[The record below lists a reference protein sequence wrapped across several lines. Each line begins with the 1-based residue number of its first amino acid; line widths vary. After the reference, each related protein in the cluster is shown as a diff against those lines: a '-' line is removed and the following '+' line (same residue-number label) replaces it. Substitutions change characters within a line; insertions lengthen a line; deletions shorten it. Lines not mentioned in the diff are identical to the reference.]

1 MYIYDYNV
9 CSVASLCTSQ
19 QEDEF
24 VNEKSV
30 HTLVSNVKLRIAK
43 VYSERARERACS
55 NTHADKHSRT
65 HYTLLGPT
73 HTRVQTNTPFFVGL
87 PALVQGMLEGLA
99 LELAHGARP
108 RPHLRDKLLAI
119 SAPLQSL
126 EKLLS
131 VREPLRG
138 RRWAFRR
145 EALSRC
151 QRLNS
156 REMMTCLDKNL
167 TV

>member
-1 MYIYDYNV
+1 MCKYIYIYTVNINMYIYDYNV

-87 PALVQGMLEGLA
+87 PALVQGMFEGLA

-138 RRWAFRR
+138 RR
-145 EALSRC
+145 
-151 QRLNS
+151 
-156 REMMTCLDKNL
+156 
-167 TV
+167 